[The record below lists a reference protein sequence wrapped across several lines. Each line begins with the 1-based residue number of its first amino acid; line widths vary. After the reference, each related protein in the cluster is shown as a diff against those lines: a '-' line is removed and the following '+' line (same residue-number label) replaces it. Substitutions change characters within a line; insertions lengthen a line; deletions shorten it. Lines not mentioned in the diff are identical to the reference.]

1 MHKLFFQIFH
11 DSHFLS
17 VAGRRNYIISGML
30 YIETGPQCYF
40 VTGYILPQRCLPAAL
55 LPVFRFSSV
64 LADCYSQSC
73 CLLNICP
80 VGDLAC
86 KDVLYVLAG
95 QLANRALIVDYDC
108 NTIHSDDSRG

>member
-1 MHKLFFQIFH
+1 
-11 DSHFLS
+11 
-17 VAGRRNYIISGML
+17 ML

-80 VGDLAC
+80 VGDVAC
-86 KDVLYVLAG
+86 EDVLYVLAG